1 MKRQMGAN
9 RLFTALALSSGIS
22 LGLYAFG
29 LIFYGAGEFWF
40 LNWNLLLAWLPVL
53 FMLLLIQHINHNR
66 WSSWQGVLF
75 TFLWLAFLPNSFYL
89 LSDLIHLAYLNTTNL
104 LYFVV
109 LLFSF
114 SFNGLILG
122 YLSLYLFHEQLLK
135 RLDRRTSAGFV
146 AVVLLVCSFAIY
158 LGRYLR
164 WSTWD
169 IVLHPV
175 GVVFDVSD
183 RFVNP
188 SAYGQTFQVT
198 FWFFILLAS
207 MYFVLRQMVIAIR
220 EDK

>member
-1 MKRQMGAN
+1 M
-9 RLFTALALSSGIS
+9 FTALALSSAIS
-22 LGLYAFG
+22 VGLYAFG
-29 LIFYGAGEFWF
+29 LLFYHAGEFWF

-53 FMLLLIQHINHNR
+53 FMLLLNRYLDSNR
-66 WSSWQGVLF
+66 WITWQGIF
-75 TFLWLAFLPNSFYL
+75 ISALWLAFLPNTFYL
-89 LSDLIHLAYLNTTNL
+89 ISDLVHLNYITTTNL

-122 YLSLYLFHEQLLK
+122 YISLYMFHEQLRK
-135 RLDRRTSAGFV
+135 RVSRRMATGW
-146 AVVLLVCSFAIY
+146 VVTILLLCSFAIY

-188 SAYGQTFQVT
+188 SSYGQTFQVT
-198 FWFFILLAS
+198 LWFFILLLS
-207 MYFVLRQMVIAIR
+207 MYFVLRQMVKAIR
-220 EDK
+220 EER

>member
-1 MKRQMGAN
+1 MKRQTGAN
-9 RLFTALALSSGIS
+9 RLFQALALSSAIS
-22 LGLYAFG
+22 IGLYAYG
-29 LIFYGAGEFWF
+29 LIFYHAGEFWF

-53 FMLLLIQHINHNR
+53 FMLLLIQYINIKR
-66 WSSWQGVLF
+66 WVSWQGIFMTL
-75 TFLWLAFLPNSFYL
+75 LWLAFLPNSFYL
-89 LSDLIHLAYLNTTNL
+89 ISDLVHLNYLTTTNL
-104 LYFVV
+104 LYYVV

-135 RLDRRTSAGFV
+135 RIDRRTAAAFV
-146 AVVLLVCSFAIY
+146 AGILLLCSFAVY

-188 SAYGQTFQVT
+188 SSYGQTFQVT

-220 EDK
+220 EEK